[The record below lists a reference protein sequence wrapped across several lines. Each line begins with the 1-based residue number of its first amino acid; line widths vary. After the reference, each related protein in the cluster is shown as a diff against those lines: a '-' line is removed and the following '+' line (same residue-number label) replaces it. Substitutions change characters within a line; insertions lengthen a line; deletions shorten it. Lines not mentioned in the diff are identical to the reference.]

1 MMTIKDIKK
10 MYQGQ
15 YSEIEVY
22 SGDSFHTDSCQPVDD
37 YKDNFV
43 VKKWQLMDE
52 EDYNSTILANC
63 GIRFEE
69 IHEKIDKILC
79 LLITGDREVI
89 AIRNIPYNYDTTD
102 EMTDFHIFVAD
113 DMDDQVMKAIRRRKF
128 SRSYGLLSTQGY
140 TELLTA
146 GVDLDREKTVTNP
159 MGQDL
164 AKFFGKL
171 FALRHEEAQSK

>member
-1 MMTIKDIKK
+1 MFLEILKDAYSAYYTIFPVEEPGELPLVFRAESNEKREYAYVFSASGFDADTVERCMDRALEEMLPKVRPHK
-10 MYQGQ
+10 QHQ
-15 YSEIEVY
+15 Y
-22 SGDSFHTDSCQPVDD
+22 T
-37 YKDNFV
+37 
-43 VKKWQLMDE
+43 
-52 EDYNSTILANC
+52 NC
-63 GIRFEE
+63 
-69 IHEKIDKILC
+69 KVL
-79 LLITGDREVI
+79 
-89 AIRNIPYNYDTTD
+89 
-102 EMTDFHIFVAD
+102 FVAD